1 MGDVFVWALMFAIV
15 YMVLKSMKPKEKPPE
30 PEKKKPDPPPKPEA
44 PPKSA
49 DTEYTK
55 NFKQKIAVEMIKGKS
70 ADDIIKEHSTL
81 TADEINKWKNDFLD
95 NISRLS
101 AENADLSMRVGQLY
115 MKVEWLEK
123 TCKTH
128 IGDDWKEKTGYKYL

>member
-1 MGDVFVWALMFAIV
+1 MGDFFIWALMFAIV
-15 YMVLKSMKPKEKPPE
+15 YMVLNSLRPKEKPSE
-30 PEKKKPDPPPKPEA
+30 PEKKKSA
-44 PPKSA
+44 SPPKSD

-55 NFKQKIAVEMIKGKS
+55 SFKERIAVEMIKGKS
-70 ADDIIKEHSTL
+70 ADDIIAEHSTL
-81 TADEINKWKNDFLD
+81 TAEEVNKWKNDLLD

-101 AENADLSMRVGQLY
+101 SENADLSMRVGQLY
-115 MKVEWLEK
+115 MKVQWLEK

>member
-1 MGDVFVWALMFAIV
+1 MGDFFIWALMFAIV
-15 YMVLKSMKPKEKPPE
+15 YMVLKSMRPKEKPPE
-30 PEKKKPDPPPKPEA
+30 PEKKKEEA
-44 PPKSA
+44 PPKSD

-55 NFKQKIAVEMIKGKS
+55 NFKQKIAIEMIKGKS
-70 ADDIIKEHSTL
+70 ADDIIAEHSTL
-81 TADEINKWKNDFLD
+81 TADEVTKWRNDLLD

-101 AENADLSMRVGQLY
+101 DENADLSMRVGQLY
-115 MKVEWLEK
+115 MKVQWLEK

>member
-1 MGDVFVWALMFAIV
+1 MGDFFIWALMFAIV
-15 YMVLKSMKPKEKPPE
+15 YMVLNSMRPKEKPPE
-30 PEKKKPDPPPKPEA
+30 PEKKKPAPPPK
-44 PPKSA
+44 SD
-49 DTEYTK
+49 DTEYTR
-55 NFKQKIAVEMIKGKS
+55 NFKDKIAVEMIKGKS
-70 ADDIIKEHSTL
+70 ADDIIAEHSTL
-81 TADEINKWKNDFLD
+81 TADEINKWKNDLLD

-115 MKVEWLEK
+115 MKVQWLEK